1 MELIYKMLDQ
11 REEQI
16 ATLKEELEAIKKE
29 LREIKAELAFEQ
41 RKNVRENRTH

>member
-16 ATLKEELEAIKKE
+16 ATLKEELDAIKKE
-29 LREIKAELAFEQ
+29 LELIKAELKYEQ
-41 RKNVRENRTH
+41 RKNGKNRTH

>member
-16 ATLKEELEAIKKE
+16 ATLKEELDAIKKE